1 MWQWDEADR
10 EFLRAIELNPNYPT
24 VHHWFSNNLRERGEY
39 PRALAEIRRAHE
51 LDPLSGIINVN
62 LAILLALNADVPAA
76 RAQLNRTIEMDRGWF
91 NGYYWM
97 GLVDLLD
104 GRMSDATPNLQK
116 SVELNKDAVRRRAM
130 LGYALAGSG
139 RRSEAPELVK
149 ELESRYSKDV
159 ATASNIATIYI
170 GLGEKEKAYEWLPSI
185 AIKIFIVFL
194 LLSIINSRRF
204 RFCVLLTD

>member
-1 MWQWDEADR
+1 MPKAKAFAEKALQIDPSLGEPHATLGLIHHYLWQWDEADR
-10 EFLRAIELNPNYPT
+10 EFLRAIELNPNYPA

-116 SVELNKDAVRRRAM
+116 SVEPNKDAVRPRAM

-139 RRSEAPELVK
+139 RAKRGPRTRE
-149 ELESRYSKDV
+149 R
-159 ATASNIATIYI
+159 T
-170 GLGEKEKAYEWLPSI
+170 
-185 AIKIFIVFL
+185 
-194 LLSIINSRRF
+194 
-204 RFCVLLTD
+204 